1 MGFMASAFAGGV
13 AKGYL
18 AGKERRR
25 QNALAER
32 EFTLKEKNYELQ
44 QAILENDVKNNALEQ
59 KMEEAALAEE
69 INEAQGLVRAG
80 SGLSY
85 TLAGDTESTRYL
97 HFAPKKG
104 KEDKL
109 DYEKTNF
116 LNIQRLNNEL
126 KGPNGEALKAAIA
139 ENPEAWSQLVTGY
152 YDGLS
157 KFQGNLDEG
166 ELSRMYMLRLSP
178 MSSSEV
184 ESGKTQDMELFSP
197 LLNQFGNLG
206 TAYGDKSLERYIKDR
221 NQVQLANTFKKSD
234 GSYAF
239 YRHKDGRVSL
249 IKKDAKEI
257 GNVKISEDQKESLN
271 KIGVIDFS
279 KPQNREFNSVFS
291 TAQALNQLPTIDNS
305 TRAGASVIFMEADK
319 IGFTD
324 VANLGTAVT
333 AGSDAM
339 AEFYY
344 QTKNLMSAILPE
356 DGSGYIPIGARK
368 AMSKTLALA
377 YFTNNIA
384 KDTLVV
390 DTTNNL
396 TTARIKPNYLANAV
410 DPATIRNARA
420 SGDTAKNGISSV
432 EYILTLQSQ
441 IQIEFLKSGQTGSGI
456 FDTGYKIGKGIQN
469 ITEFFTGL
477 DDLLKSKTGGKTLDS
492 KSKSVLME
500 SFYATESEIGKSG
513 FDFAAGEGTK
523 VGQLMDESQRIYKN
537 NVNSLVA
544 AKANGDILDAAN
556 GNQTLADDIFEKR
569 MLIEASKIRLAF
581 QLASLVQG
589 GGAGGGRTISNADF
603 EVIYNSLYRSGT
615 GKSLVNALLRVR
627 HELTKAEIRADN
639 IVNYGGMGVHTQ
651 VSAFTDAYLDRAYS
665 EANGLS
671 RDGKAYIYDSNQS
684 VADRSE
690 DILATTQQVPEQQI
704 LKTYNFSNINDENLS
719 DLGLSKNDSEF
730 QELANLSVN
739 VNFNNPNENEKKIN
753 NQYDKKVIEYV
764 LPNVATSLINDASD
778 PFKKGIDEFRDSYD
792 LTNLDAA
799 REDLRRKKPA
809 KYIDDE
815 LIQPIRSNLIGA
827 LRLNVDR
834 DGQIEG
840 PNIPLDRA
848 TFLVDEFMYKYNE
861 QDQIVGLNDS
871 FLDALFQRI
880 QQGESVRN
888 Y

>member
-32 EFTLKEKNYELQ
+32 EFNLKEKDYELRQ
-44 QAILENDVKNNALEQ
+44 KILENNVRNTKIDQNLE
-59 KMEEAALAEE
+59 KAAIAEE
-69 INEAQGLVRAG
+69 INKNQGLIRAG
-80 SGLSY
+80 AGLSY
-85 TLAGDTESTRYL
+85 TLAGDTEGTRYL
-97 HFAPKKG
+97 HFDTKKG
-104 KEDKL
+104 KDDKL
-109 DYEKTNF
+109 DYEKTAF

-139 ENPEAWSQLVTGY
+139 DNPDAWSRLVTGY

-178 MSSSEV
+178 MSSTEV
-184 ESGKTQDMELFSP
+184 ESGKTQDMELFLP
-197 LLNQFGNLG
+197 LLNSFQSLG
-206 TAYGDKSLERYIKDR
+206 TAYNNKSLEEYIKER

-249 IKKDAKEI
+249 IKKDAKKV
-257 GNVKISEDQKESLN
+257 GNINISEDQKRSLT
-271 KIGVIDFS
+271 KMGVIDFS
-279 KPQNREFNSVFS
+279 NPQNKEFNSVFAV
-291 TAQALNQLPTIDNS
+291 AQALNQVPNIDPS
-305 TRAGASVIFMEADK
+305 VRAGASAMFMEENK
-319 IGFTD
+319 INFAD
-324 VANLGTAVT
+324 VASLGTAVS
-333 AGSDAM
+333 ANSEDMGVL
-339 AEFYY
+339 YN
-344 QTKNLMSAILPE
+344 QTKNLMTEIIRES
-356 DGSGYIPIGARK
+356 GTGYIPIGARK
-368 AMSKTLALA
+368 AMAKTIALG
-377 YFTNNIA
+377 YFTKQVA
-384 KDTLVV
+384 PDTLIV

-396 TTARIKPNYLANAV
+396 TTARVKPNYLANAA
-410 DPATIRNARA
+410 DPTTIRNANA
-420 SGDTAKNGISSV
+420 SEKTAKNGIASV
-432 EYILTLQSQ
+432 EYILNLQSQ
-441 IQIEFLKSGQTGSGI
+441 IPIEFLKSGQTGAGL
-456 FDTGYKIGKGIQN
+456 FDTGYRIGKGIQN
-469 ITEFFTGL
+469 IKEFFSNIDTIFSGNQQL
-477 DDLLKSKTGGKTLDS
+477 SARTKSILAD
-492 KSKSVLME
+492 
-500 SFYATESEIGKSG
+500 SFYTTEAEINKSG
-513 FDFAAGEGTK
+513 YDVAAGIGTDYGAK
-523 VGQLMDESQRIYKN
+523 VNQAQQDYKKNVDSLMI
-537 NVNSLVA
+537 
-544 AKANGDILDAAN
+544 AKSRGVFLKAAN
-556 GNQTLADDIFEKR
+556 GNQSLADDMFEKR

-581 QLASLVQG
+581 SLASLVQG

-615 GKSLVNALLRVR
+615 GKTLTNALLRVR
-627 HELTKAEIRADN
+627 HELVKAEIRADN
-639 IVNYGGMGVHTQ
+639 LRNYGGMGVHSDI
-651 VSAFTDAYLDRAYS
+651 SAVTDAYLDRAYS
-665 EANGLS
+665 EANGLM
-671 RDGKAYIYDSNQS
+671 RNGKAYIYDSSQS
-684 VADRSE
+684 SDVRSQ
-690 DILATTQQVPEQQI
+690 DILATTQQAPEQRT
-704 LKTYNFSNINDENLS
+704 LPSYNFLNINDENLS

-764 LPNVATSLINDASD
+764 LPNLATTLINDPSD

-792 LTNLDAA
+792 LTNLDGA